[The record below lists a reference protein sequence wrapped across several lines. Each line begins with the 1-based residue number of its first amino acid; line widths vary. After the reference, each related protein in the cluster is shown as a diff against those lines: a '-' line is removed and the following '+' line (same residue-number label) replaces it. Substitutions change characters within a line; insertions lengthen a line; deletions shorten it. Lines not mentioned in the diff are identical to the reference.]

1 MVHPFHTIANLPRQ
15 ITDDPARALNW
26 LAKILLIA
34 MLLLGLIFPD
44 WPRFEGKAWPARAAA
59 YPIAALIVPIWWWF
73 RQRSGVTTGR
83 YPHLVDSFLVMPFV
97 LDLAG
102 NVANLFDTVDN
113 FDDLLHFLNWTFL
126 TAAIVIAVAPLGL
139 AKWNRIMLGTGFG
152 AVAIIIWEIVE
163 YLIAES
169 GTSGLNLTYKDT
181 IGDLGLS
188 TLGGAV
194 GATLA
199 VYLKVGER
207 TVRRG

>member
-1 MVHPFHTIANLPRQ
+1 
-15 ITDDPARALNW
+15 
-26 LAKILLIA
+26 
-34 MLLLGLIFPD
+34 
-44 WPRFEGKAWPARAAA
+44 
-59 YPIAALIVPIWWWF
+59 
-73 RQRSGVTTGR
+73 
-83 YPHLVDSFLVMPFV
+83 MPFV

-126 TAAIVIAVAPLGL
+126 TAAIVIALAPLRL

-194 GATLA
+194 GAILA

-207 TVRRG
+207 PSRRE